1 MRPIP
6 TRLALSLSLLLV
18 ACGGDPDATPAGDA
32 ATPAQAAADEAG
44 AASEA
49 LPEEAPMPGGD
60 FRVVAVELGTEL
72 DEEGRVPRPQDVFT
86 TVDTIHAAVVGVGSS
101 PGLTLSARWLLE
113 DGTQVAKAGQSLV
126 PEAPTVTTFSI
137 TQPEPWPAGA
147 YRVEIAINDRVVETR
162 SFNVE

>member
-1 MRPIP
+1 MRPIL
-6 TRLALSLSLLLV
+6 TSLALSMSLLLV
-18 ACGGDPDATPAGDA
+18 ACGGDEEAAPAAEGA
-32 ATPAQAAADEAG
+32 APPQAAAEVPD
-44 AASEA
+44 AAE
-49 LPEEAPMPGGD
+49 LPKEAPMPGGD

-113 DGTQVAKAGQSLV
+113 DGTQVAKAGQALV

-147 YRVEIAINDRVVETR
+147 YRVEIAINERVVETR
-162 SFNVE
+162 SFTVQ

>member
-1 MRPIP
+1 
-6 TRLALSLSLLLV
+6 V
-18 ACGGDPDATPAGDA
+18 ADA
-32 ATPAQAAADEAG
+32 AEAQAV
-44 AASEA
+44 
-49 LPEEAPMPGGD
+49 PEEAPMPRGD

-113 DGTQVAKAGQSLV
+113 DGTQVAKAGQNLV
-126 PEAPTVTTFSI
+126 PEVPTVTTFSI
-137 TQPEPWPAGA
+137 TQPEPWPAGS

-162 SFNVE
+162 SFTIE

>member
-1 MRPIP
+1 MRPILTP
-6 TRLALSLSLLLV
+6 LALSLSLLLA
-18 ACGGDPDATPAGDA
+18 ACGGDPDAAPEGETA
-32 ATPAQAAADEAG
+32 APAQAAADATGAEAV
-44 AASEA
+44 
-49 LPEEAPMPGGD
+49 PEEAPMPSGD

-101 PGLTLSARWLLE
+101 PGLALSARWLFE

-126 PEAPTVTTFSI
+126 PEVPTVTTFSI
-137 TQPEPWPAGA
+137 TQPEPWPVGA

-162 SFNVE
+162 SFTIE

>member
-1 MRPIP
+1 MRPILTP
-6 TRLALSLSLLLV
+6 LALSLSMLLA
-18 ACGGDPDATPAGDA
+18 ACGGDQDA
-32 ATPAQAAADEAG
+32 APEGETAAPAQADAAEA
-44 AASEA
+44 EA
-49 LPEEAPMPGGD
+49 VPEEAPMPSGD

-101 PGLTLSARWLLE
+101 PGLSLSARWLFE

-126 PEAPTVTTFSI
+126 PEVPTVTTFSI
-137 TQPEPWPAGA
+137 TQPQPWPVGA

-162 SFNVE
+162 SFTIE

>member
-1 MRPIP
+1 MRPIL
-6 TRLALSLSLLLV
+6 TSLALSMSLLLV
-18 ACGGDPDATPAGDA
+18 ACGGDEEAVPAAEGA
-32 ATPAQAAADEAG
+32 APAQAAAEVPD
-44 AASEA
+44 AAE
-49 LPEEAPMPGGD
+49 LPKEAPMPGGD

-113 DGTQVAKAGQSLV
+113 DGTQVAKAGQALV

-147 YRVEIAINDRVVETR
+147 YRVEIAINERVVETR
-162 SFNVE
+162 SFTVQ

>member
-1 MRPIP
+1 MRPILTP
-6 TRLALSLSLLLV
+6 LALSLSLLLA
-18 ACGGDPDATPAGDA
+18 ACGGDQDAAPDGDA
-32 ATPAQAAADEAG
+32 AAPAQDVADAGEAQAA
-44 AASEA
+44 
-49 LPEEAPMPGGD
+49 PEEAPMPRGD

-126 PEAPTVTTFSI
+126 PEVPTVTTFSI
-137 TQPEPWPAGA
+137 TQPEPWPAGS

-162 SFNVE
+162 SFTIE

>member
-1 MRPIP
+1 MRPIL
-6 TRLALSLSLLLV
+6 TSLALSLSLLLL
-18 ACGGDPDATPAGDA
+18 ACGGEQDA
-32 ATPAQAAADEAG
+32 APADASAAAEQGAAG
-44 AASEA
+44 ADADAA

-113 DGTQVAKAGQSLV
+113 DGTQVAKAGQSMV

-137 TQPEPWPAGA
+137 TQPEPWPTGT
-147 YRVEIAINDRVVETR
+147 YRVEIAINDRVIETR
-162 SFNVE
+162 SFTIE

>member
-1 MRPIP
+1 MRPIL
-6 TRLALSLSLLLV
+6 TSLALSLSLLLV
-18 ACGGDPDATPAGDA
+18 ACGGDQDAAPDGDA
-32 ATPAQAAADEAG
+32 AAPAQAVADAAEA
-44 AASEA
+44 EVV
-49 LPEEAPMPGGD
+49 PEEAPMPSGD

-86 TVDTIHAAVVGVGSS
+86 TIDTIHAAVVGVGSS

-126 PEAPTVTTFSI
+126 PEVPTVTTFSI
-137 TQPEPWPAGA
+137 TQPEPWPAGT

-162 SFNVE
+162 SFTIE

>member
-1 MRPIP
+1 MRP
-6 TRLALSLSLLLV
+6 TLTLLALSLSLLLV
-18 ACGGDPDATPAGDA
+18 ACGGDESPAPAEDSASPADASTEVA
-32 ATPAQAAADEAG
+32 AETAA
-44 AASEA
+44 
-49 LPEEAPMPGGD
+49 PEEPPMPGGD

-113 DGTQVAKAGQSLV
+113 DGTQVAKAGQALS

-147 YRVEIAINDRVVETR
+147 YRVEVAINERVVETR
-162 SFNVE
+162 SFRIE